1 MNFSDFRMIGLQ
13 IGTLIAQVVI
23 IGDLGPAIISKW
35 TGLPVSDDQCSS
47 YYIYFDFIVISFLR
61 TFYIQQLL

>member
-35 TGLPVSDDQCSS
+35 TGLPVSDDQCSN
-47 YYIYFDFIVISFLR
+47 
-61 TFYIQQLL
+61 